1 MLSFDL
7 RDPKNDPY
15 ETLREPPSIEYLER
29 LSVLL
34 INKIFA
40 QQDSITAPEINLW
53 ERDQA
58 IAERDQAIA
67 ERDQAIAEREMILNS
82 RIWKYTK
89 LWRKLR

>member
-1 MLSFDL
+1 
-7 RDPKNDPY
+7 
-15 ETLREPPSIEYLER
+15 
-29 LSVLL
+29 L

-40 QQDSITAPEINLW
+40 QQDFITAPEINLW

-67 ERDQAIAEREMILNS
+67 EKEMILNS

>member
-1 MLSFDL
+1 MSIDFC
-7 RDPKNDPY
+7 DPKNDPY
-15 ETLREPPSIEYLER
+15 ETFLEPPNIEYLEK

-34 INKIFA
+34 IKKFFA
-40 QQDSITAPEINLW
+40 QQNLITAPEIHLW

-67 ERDQAIAEREMILNS
+67 EKEMILNS

-89 LWRKLR
+89 LWRKFR

>member
-1 MLSFDL
+1 M
-7 RDPKNDPY
+7 
-15 ETLREPPSIEYLER
+15 TLREPPSIEYLER

-40 QQDSITAPEINLW
+40 QQDFIFAPEINLW
-53 ERDQA
+53 
-58 IAERDQAIA
+58 ERDQAIA